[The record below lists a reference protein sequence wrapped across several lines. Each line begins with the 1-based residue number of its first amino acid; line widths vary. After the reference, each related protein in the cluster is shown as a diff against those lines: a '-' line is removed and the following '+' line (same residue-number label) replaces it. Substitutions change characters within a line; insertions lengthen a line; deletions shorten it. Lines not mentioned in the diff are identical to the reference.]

1 MKRKLAMNEN
11 DTLSNVLYIDL
22 TKKKSW
28 VKRRND
34 LFEKFLGGTGV
45 ATQLLLEECPEGI
58 DPLDPE
64 SPIIFAVGPLTGVFP
79 LASKTCA
86 MFKSPHTGDL
96 GESHAGGRSA
106 IAIRMA
112 GYGAI
117 VIKGSSEIPVY
128 LSIHDGKVLFKNATT
143 LWGMKNGSIPARVMR
158 QQEKGEGLR
167 AIFRIGQAGENLV
180 TYSNVTTETYRHFG
194 RLGLGAVFGSKKL
207 KGLVVAGKRMI
218 EVNNKKEYRK
228 LYNDIYQAA
237 TDSPVMK
244 KYHDIGTA
252 VNIKSLNTLKALP
265 VKNLQESFTDSIE
278 PVTGEEMAKNHL
290 ARRIACAH
298 CPVACIHL
306 AYLRE
311 PYADDPY
318 FYKTTPVSYDFELIY
333 SLGTM
338 VGISDPPEMLKLID
352 KVEEAGVDAMSMG
365 VILAWIT
372 EMFDRKK
379 ISNADID
386 GLQVKWGDADAYIDL
401 VEKITHPNTAFL
413 KACAKGVDHAANEFG
428 GKEFAMQFGKNEMP
442 GYHTGPAGYLGFL
455 LGARHS
461 HLDNGGYSI
470 DQKEMLKDPLSAENV
485 VDKLLDEEAIRQILS
500 SIAVCFF
507 ARGIYDL
514 KLVSEGLKLVGFDF
528 DDKQLHEIG
537 KQIHLSKYQFK
548 MREGFK
554 FEKLE
559 IPERI
564 YETVDP
570 TGKITKEFIQTGLKY
585 AENLIVQ

>member
-11 DTLSNVLYIDL
+11 DTLSRVLYIDL

-28 VKRRND
+28 VKDRKD
-34 LFEKFLGGTGV
+34 LFEKYLGGTGV
-45 ATQLLLEECPEGI
+45 ATQLLMEECPEGI
-58 DPLDPE
+58 DPLAPD

-117 VIKGSSEIPVY
+117 IIKGASEIPVY
-128 LSIHDGKVLFKNATT
+128 LSIHDGKVFFKNAET
-143 LWGMKNGSIPARVMR
+143 LWGMKDSSIPARVIR
-158 QQEKGEGLR
+158 QNEKDEGLR

-180 TYSNVTTETYRHFG
+180 TFSNVTTETYRHFG

-207 KGLVVAGKRMI
+207 KGLIVSGKRMI
-218 EVNNKKEYRK
+218 EVTNKKEYKK
-228 LYNDIYQAA
+228 LYNDIYNTA

-244 KYHDIGTA
+244 KYHDIGTPI
-252 VNIKSLNTLKALP
+252 NIKTLNTLKALP
-265 VKNLQESFTDSIE
+265 IKNLQKSTSESIK
-278 PVTGEEMAKNHL
+278 PLTGEEMAKNHL
-290 ARRIACAH
+290 ARRVACAH
-298 CPVACIHL
+298 CPVACVHL

-311 PYADDPY
+311 PYEDDPY
-318 FYKTTPVSYDFELIY
+318 FFKTTPVGYDFELIY

-338 VGISDPPEMLKLID
+338 VGIFDPTQMLKLID
-352 KVEEAGVDAMSMG
+352 KVEEVGVDAMSMG

-372 EMFDRKK
+372 EMVERNK
-379 ISNADID
+379 ISGADIEE
-386 GLQVKWGDADAYIDL
+386 LQIKWGDADTYIQL
-401 VEKITHPNTAFL
+401 VDKITHPKTTFL
-413 KACAKGVDHAANEFG
+413 KACAKGVDFAASKYG
-428 GKEFAMQFGKNEMP
+428 GKEFAMQFGRNEMP
-442 GYHTGPAGYLGFL
+442 GYHTGPACYLGFL

-461 HLDNGGYSI
+461 HLDNAGYSI
-470 DQKEMLKDPLSAENV
+470 DQKELLDNTLAPEKV

-514 KLVSEGLKLVGFDF
+514 KLVSRGLKIVGFDL

-537 KQIHLSKYQFK
+537 KQIHLNKYKFK
-548 MREGFK
+548 VREGFE
-554 FEKLE
+554 FDKLN

-564 YETVDP
+564 YQTEDP
-570 TGKITKEFIQTGLKY
+570 TGQITKEFIHSGLKY
-585 AENLIVQ
+585 VQKLIIQ

>member
-1 MKRKLAMNEN
+1 MNKN

-28 VKRRND
+28 VNDRRE
-34 LFEKFLGGTGV
+34 LFEKYLGGTGV
-45 ATQLLLEECPEGI
+45 ATQLLMEECPEGI

-64 SPIIFAVGPLTGVFP
+64 SPIIFAVGPLTAVFP

-106 IAIRMA
+106 VAIRMA

-117 VIKGSSEIPVY
+117 VIKGASEIPVY
-128 LSIHDGKVLFKNATT
+128 LSIRDGKVFFKNAET
-143 LWGMKNGSIPARVMR
+143 LWGMKDSSIPARVIR
-158 QQEKGEGLR
+158 QNEKGEGLR

-180 TYSNVTTETYRHFG
+180 TYSSVTTETYRHFG

-207 KGLVVAGKRMI
+207 KGLIVSGKRMI

-228 LYNDIYQAA
+228 LYDEIYKAA

-252 VNIKSLNTLKALP
+252 VNIKTLNTLKALP
-265 VKNLQESFTDSIE
+265 VKNLQMSTSESIE
-278 PVTGEEMAKNHL
+278 PLTGEEMAKNHL
-290 ARRIACAH
+290 ARRVACAH
-298 CPVACIHL
+298 CPVACVHL

-311 PYADDPY
+311 PYEDDPY
-318 FYKTTPVSYDFELIY
+318 FFKTTPVGYDFELIY

-338 VGISDPPEMLKLID
+338 VGIYDPTQMLKLID
-352 KVEEAGVDAMSMG
+352 KVEEVGVDAMSMG

-372 EMFDRKK
+372 EMVERNK
-379 ISNADID
+379 ISKADIE
-386 GLQVKWGDADAYIDL
+386 GLEIKWGDADAYIQL
-401 VEKITHPNTAFL
+401 VDEVTHPKTDFL
-413 KACAKGVDHAANEFG
+413 KACAKGVDFAAAKYG
-428 GKEFAMQFGKNEMP
+428 GKEFAMQFGRNEMP
-442 GYHTGPAGYLGFL
+442 GYHTGPACYLGFL

-461 HLDNGGYSI
+461 HLDNAGYSV
-470 DQKEMLKDPLSAENV
+470 DQKELLDNTLAPEKV

-514 KLVSEGLKLVGFDF
+514 KMVSRGLKLVGFEL
-528 DDKQLHEIG
+528 DDKQLHDIG

-548 MREGFK
+548 VREGFE
-554 FEKLE
+554 FDKLN

-564 YETVDP
+564 YQTEDP
-570 TGKITKEFIQTGLKY
+570 TGQITKEFIHNGLKY
-585 AENLIVQ
+585 AQKLIIQ